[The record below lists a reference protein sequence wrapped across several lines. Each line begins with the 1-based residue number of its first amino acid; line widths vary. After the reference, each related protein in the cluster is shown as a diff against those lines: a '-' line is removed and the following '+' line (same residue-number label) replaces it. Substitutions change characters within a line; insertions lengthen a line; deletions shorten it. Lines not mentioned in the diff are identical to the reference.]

1 MIQLNGLTKRH
12 GDVLAVDDLTFTVR
26 PGLVTGFLGPN
37 GAGKTTTM
45 RMILGLDLPTSGTA
59 TINGRA
65 HHQPRHRL
73 REVGSMLEEAARVF
87 DRFYRTD
94 GSRTRTTGGAGLGPA
109 IVRSIVATHGGRV
122 EVRSAPGEG
131 AAFQVRLP
139 AADSH

>member
-59 TINGRA
+59 TINGRP
-65 HHQPRHRL
+65 HHTLRHPL
-73 REVGSMLEEAARVF
+73 RAVGSMLEAQAVHP
-87 DRFYRTD
+87 
-94 GSRTRTTGGAGLGPA
+94 G
-109 IVRSIVATHGGRV
+109 
-122 EVRSAPGEG
+122 RSAYKHLLYLAQTNAIPDTRVADVLDLVGLT
-131 AAFQVRLP
+131 AAAGRKAGGFSLGMSQRLG
-139 AADSH
+139 